1 MIALFLS
8 LEVIH
13 GKIMGV
19 YRKDNQDY
27 VRYSSGHL
35 EALNGASLTDIYKL
49 RGL

>member
-19 YRKDNQDY
+19 YCKDNQEY

-35 EALNGASLTDIYKL
+35 EALHGTSLDEIYKL
-49 RGL
+49 RNR